1 MGQRVSVHHADF
13 DVSAE
18 LAALRAGDTGVG
30 AVVAF
35 VGTVRDRSEGR
46 PSARWNWSTTRA

>member
-18 LAALRAGDTGVG
+18 LAALRAGDAGVG

-35 VGTVRDRSEGR
+35 VGTVRDRSEGQ
-46 PSARWNWSTTRA
+46 AIGAMELE